1 MSKSTT
7 SSTTNQT
14 SVNKNDAQL
23 KAVKNDPQDDKQKFI
38 SSPFSV
44 YFRELDEID
53 KGLKYTKEY
62 GSMLIL
68 SLVEE
73 VGEMARAYLA
83 EHGRKPTNLAA
94 QADETYE
101 EELGD
106 ILVSLLRFARIKKI
120 NLDERVRYSISK
132 IEKRQKKP
140 KKAWG
145 NFNFYQA

>member
-140 KKAWG
+140 KKA
-145 NFNFYQA
+145 